1 MVRAWVGVVFAILL
15 SGCVTDKSTRVPLHV
30 NAAAMS
36 EMNATTSLLEKRR
49 LASLNC
55 RKTGYRKRTQ
65 PYYTCMRALIARDL
79 QRMRDRADWYVQE
92 AAQRHG
98 ICMERATFRMPRCQ
112 EI

>member
-1 MVRAWVGVVFAILL
+1 MVRAWVGVVFALVL
-15 SGCVTDKSTRVPLHV
+15 TGCVADKSTRVPLHLHS
-30 NAAAMS
+30 AAMS
-36 EMNATTSLLEKRR
+36 DMHSTSSMVEKRR

-55 RKTGYRKRTQ
+55 RKAGYRKRTQ
-65 PYYTCMRALIARDL
+65 PYYSCMQALIARDL

-98 ICMERATFRMPRCQ
+98 ICMERATFRVARCQ